1 MPDWQMTG
9 TYFKSCNCEPGC
21 PCDFMS
27 PPTYHECE
35 GVLGM
40 RVEEGEFD
48 GVSLDGVKWA
58 VAYHW
63 PGPLHEGNGTVKPY
77 FDTQTSQEQ
86 LDALGR
92 ILTGQAGGGWFE
104 VLSTIITEVKQ
115 PAVVP
120 IDFEVSGK
128 TGTIK
133 IGDAIEN
140 RFAPITNPVTGEEE
154 SMQILISGGLE
165 YSQGEGAAEVLRTQ
179 TMRSSDEISFDHSG
193 RHTSFVEH
201 QTFGSHR

>member
-1 MPDWQMTG
+1 
-9 TYFKSCNCEPGC
+9 
-21 PCDFMS
+21 MS

-35 GVLGM
+35 GVVGM
-40 RVEEGEFD
+40 KVDEGEFD
-48 GVSLDGVKWA
+48 GLSLNGVKWA
-58 VAYHW
+58 VAFHW

-77 FDTQTSQEQ
+77 FDEATSQEQ
-86 LDALGR
+86 IDALGQ
-92 ILTGQAGGGWFE
+92 ILMGQAGGAWFE

-140 RFAPITNPVTGEEE
+140 RFGPIFPVTGEEE
-154 SMQILISGGLE
+154 SVQIHIPGGLE
-165 YSQGEGAAEVLRTQ
+165 YSEGEGAAEVLRTQ
-179 TMRSSDEISFDHSG
+179 TMHSSDEIAFEHSG
-193 RHTSFVEH
+193 RHTSLVER